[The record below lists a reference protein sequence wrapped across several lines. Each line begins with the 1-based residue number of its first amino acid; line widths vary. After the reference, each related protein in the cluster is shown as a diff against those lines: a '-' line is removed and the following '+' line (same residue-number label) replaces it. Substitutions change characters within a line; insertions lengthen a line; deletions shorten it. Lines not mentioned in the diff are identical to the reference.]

1 VPLDVV
7 QRGMQ
12 QLIVNPAVQPCADAI
27 AVATPS
33 TPIDLDAD
41 ETEVLA
47 VLDTLGTNDVVRT
60 DEADEATENDDVSVD
75 SPGDSPPVT
84 PPPNPSVA
92 CIKCERPLRS
102 GNMVSCGLCGA
113 SFHTGCMT
121 SNSAGKCFFLCI
133 GSPPHKHRCSRTT
146 SQLPMLTYCLSAPS
160 RFTVRP
166 PHIVRLGGPKG
177 WWDGQ

>member
-1 VPLDVV
+1 VPLEVV

-27 AVATPS
+27 AVASPPPS
-33 TPIDLDAD
+33 TPIDLGAD
-41 ETEVLA
+41 ETDVLA

-60 DEADEATENDDVSVD
+60 DEADVATENDDVSVNCPD
-75 SPGDSPPVT
+75 DSPPVT

-102 GNMVSCGLCGA
+102 GNTVSCGLCGA

-121 SNSAGKCFFLCI
+121 SNSAGKCFFC
-133 GSPPHKHRCSRTT
+133 
-146 SQLPMLTYCLSAPS
+146 A
-160 RFTVRP
+160 
-166 PHIVRLGGPKG
+166 
-177 WWDGQ
+177 